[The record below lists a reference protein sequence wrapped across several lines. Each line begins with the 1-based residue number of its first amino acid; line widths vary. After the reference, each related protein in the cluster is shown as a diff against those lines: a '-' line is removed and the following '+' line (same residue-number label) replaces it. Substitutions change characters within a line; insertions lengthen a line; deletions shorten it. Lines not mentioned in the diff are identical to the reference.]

1 MALSICFSLLSGVL
15 YFLSFPPA
23 GFNFLIWIFLIPLF
37 YACSEK
43 SSRGF
48 FYPVRDKTSPHTIAC
63 DELRG
68 KQVFDGRYPEGKS
81 LASNGASRRPISNG
95 VYGFLA
101 GLSGFCLNLYWIYPT
116 VRGAGEPFLIS
127 FGALF
132 LLSAVLSLFTA
143 VFAFSFK
150 GSSLF
155 IASAGTLLSF
165 LRGIILTGFPWC
177 ALYVSQAKSPL
188 FLQITG
194 LMGPH
199 FLTFAII
206 FFNHSL
212 FRAVKKRCK
221 GEPAGRPYVYALS
234 TFLLITVFGIISI
247 KKPVNSISKKI
258 FIGQLN
264 IPQDIKW
271 DSKSVGFIMEEIR
284 TFILASKGADLVV
297 FSESCL
303 PGVLNYDRYVNDFL
317 TDIKKEMGS
326 PVLFGSAVFRHGNL
340 YNTALLLD
348 LYGKEQFYLKRKLV
362 PFGEFVPFKKFFS
375 GFVNVLNEIGGFTP
389 GHKPGTLSL
398 DGLRIIPL
406 VCNEV
411 IFPSLWRGDGN
422 LIVNISNNAWYG
434 KTAAAEQ
441 HLWHAIAAAAATG
454 LPVIFSNNRGP
465 SAFIDERGRVLKKT
479 EMFSRE
485 LVSCEV
491 QIPVRASFY
500 QRNGDLTIPL
510 ILIFMLI
517 TIVKKC
523 MREKNHA
530 KK

>member
-23 GFNFLIWIFLIPLF
+23 GFNFLIWVFLIPLF
-37 YACSEK
+37 YAVSK
-43 SSRGF
+43 NPS
-48 FYPVRDKTSPHTIAC
+48 
-63 DELRG
+63 
-68 KQVFDGRYPEGKS
+68 GRF
-81 LASNGASRRPISNG
+81 L
-95 VYGFLA
+95 YGFLA

-143 VFAFSFK
+143 VFALSFK

-194 LMGPH
+194 LLGPH
-199 FLTFAII
+199 FLTFVII

-212 FRAVKKRCK
+212 FRAVLPARRGWAKKC
-221 GEPAGRPYVYALS
+221 EMSNTAPFFII
-234 TFLLITVFGIISI
+234 FLLVAVFGIVRINRKVDSE
-247 KKPVNSISKKI
+247 PKKI

-271 DSKSVGFIMEEIR
+271 DSDSVDFIMKKIR
-284 TFILASKGADLVV
+284 TFIVESEGADLVV
-297 FSESCL
+297 FPEACL
-303 PGVLNYDRYVNDFL
+303 PGVLNYDRYINEFL
-317 TDIKKEMGS
+317 ADIKKEMGS
-326 PVLFGSAVFRHGNL
+326 PVLLGSAVFRRRNL
-340 YNTALLLD
+340 YNTVLLLD
-348 LYGKEQFYLKRKLV
+348 LHGKEQFYLKRKLV
-362 PFGEFVPFKKFFS
+362 PFGEFVPFRKFLSSFI
-375 GFVNVLNEIGGFTP
+375 NVLNEIGGFTP
-389 GHKPGTLSL
+389 GHKPGTLSS

-406 VCNEV
+406 ICNEV
-411 IFPSLWRGDGN
+411 IFPYLWRGEGN

-441 HLWHAIAAAAATG
+441 HLWHARSAAAATG

-465 SAFIDERGRVLKKT
+465 SAFIDARGRVLKKT
-479 EMFSRE
+479 EMFSDA
-485 LVSCEV
+485 LVSCDV
-491 QIPVRASFY
+491 QIPVKASFY

-517 TIVKKC
+517 TVIKKY
-523 MREKNHA
+523 MRGKHQFFYRQGGD
-530 KK
+530 K

>member
-1 MALSICFSLLSGVL
+1 MALSICFSLFSGVL

-23 GFNFLIWIFLIPLF
+23 GFNFLIWVFLVPLF
-37 YACSEK
+37 YAAAKNPSG
-43 SSRGF
+43 RF
-48 FYPVRDKTSPHTIAC
+48 F
-63 DELRG
+63 
-68 KQVFDGRYPEGKS
+68 
-81 LASNGASRRPISNG
+81 
-95 VYGFLA
+95 YGFLA
-101 GLSGFCLNLYWIYPT
+101 GVAGFCLNLYWIYPT

-127 FGALF
+127 FAALF
-132 LLSAVLSLFTA
+132 LLSAVLALFTA
-143 VFAFSFK
+143 VFALSFK

-177 ALYVSQAKSPL
+177 ALYVSQAKSPF

-212 FRAVKKRCK
+212 FRAVHPSRRDAAKKCK
-221 GEPAGRPYVYALS
+221 MSNTAPFFVI
-234 TFLLITVFGIISI
+234 FLLVAVFGIAGI
-247 KKPVNSISKKI
+247 KKPVNSKPKKI

-271 DSKSVGFIMEEIR
+271 DSASAGFIMKKIR
-284 TFILASKGADLVV
+284 TFVRSSKGADLVV
-297 FSESCL
+297 FPEACL
-303 PGVLNYDRYVNDFL
+303 PGVLNYDRYVNEFL
-317 TDIKKEMGS
+317 ADIKKEMDV
-326 PVLFGSAVFRHGNL
+326 PVLFGAAVFRRRNL
-340 YNTALLLD
+340 YNTALLLS

-362 PFGEFVPFKKFFS
+362 PFGEFVPFRKFFS

-389 GHKPGTLSL
+389 GYEPGTLSS

-411 IFPSLWRGDGN
+411 IFPYLWRGEGN

-441 HLWHAIAAAAATG
+441 HLWHARAAAAATG

-465 SAFIDERGRVLKKT
+465 SAFIDARGKVLKKT
-479 EMFSRE
+479 GMFSDA
-485 LVSCEV
+485 LVSCDV
-491 QIPVRASFY
+491 QIPVKASFY

-510 ILIFMLI
+510 ILIFMLA
-517 TIVKKC
+517 IVVRKLMGGICKKKF
-523 MREKNHA
+523 MKG
-530 KK
+530 